1 MRKLAILIPLL
12 FACYSLAQTCNAAS
26 ASSAN
31 VQTALTACAAG
42 GTVNI
47 PSGSATWTSEV
58 SVTVTGPLTIS
69 GATVCTAGCAAG
81 SAGVGLAF
89 TDNTTITM
97 SVASNPSLNITG
109 CSATNFCRIT
119 NLTLTNTT
127 GGGSAIV
134 GAINLTGTHAQVSS
148 RVDHLHITNNSG
160 TVLVRNGEYGLTD
173 HILYNGS
180 SDYTF
185 ATFTGDFASLGYLN
199 WQDATNFGTNQAEIV
214 EDSNFASGNAVM
226 DGYFGCKATIRYSQM
241 TLLAGA
247 GIDHGLDSGG
257 YRSCVGVEIYNNTMT
272 TVSGAQ
278 QNPFG
283 IRGGVLLFHDNVMSG
298 TFAWPS
304 LELDY
309 YRASASDFG
318 VTSSW
323 GLASAGLNWT
333 PQVQGGST
341 VTLNASAYQTTHTYS
356 ALAFVTDSNGNCNIQ
371 TTAGGTTS
379 SAQPACPA
387 YGSTVTDTGG
397 VVWKNVGGTTSAGPG
412 GTGFLNTDN
421 ETTCISGGSCTRY
434 LDTNGGVYPFR
445 DQPCLVHGQTVY
457 GCYQWN
463 NSGAQVPASWWATD
477 ASSAVQLNRDYF
489 NTSPGGYTPYTYPD
503 PLQGGNG
510 FTTLNGVTLKNG
522 VSFPQ

>member
-81 SAGVGLAF
+81 SSGVSLAF

-97 SVASNPSLNITG
+97 SVAGNPSLNITG

-119 NLTLTNTT
+119 NLTIINTS

-148 RVDHLHITNNSG
+148 RVDHLHVTNNSG
-160 TVLVRNGEYGLTD
+160 TVLVKNGEYGLTD

-226 DGYFGCKATIRYSQM
+226 DGYFGCKATIRYSQI

-247 GIDHGLDSGG
+247 GIDHGTDSGG
-257 YRSCVGVEIYNNTMT
+257 YRSCVDVEIYNTVMT
-272 TVSGAQ
+272 SVSSAQ

-298 TFAWPS
+298 TFAWPA

-309 YRASASDFG
+309 YRIGNPTVAG
-318 VTSSW
+318 GW
-323 GLASAGLNWT
+323 GLANANANWT
-333 PQVQGGST
+333 PTTVGAGSAVLNPQVSAWASSHAYAANALVLASGSNYLNLSGSCTSGGST
-341 VTLNASAYQTTHTYS
+341 PNAA
-356 ALAFVTDSNGNCNIQ
+356 VGSNSSDGVCN
-371 TTAGGTTS
+371 
-379 SAQPACPA
+379 
-387 YGSTVTDTGG
+387 
-397 VVWKNVGGTTSAGPG
+397 WENVGGGVTAPPGSG
-412 GTGFLNTDN
+412 GTNAGFLSSDN
-421 ETTCISGGSCTRY
+421 ETTCSSGATCTRF
-434 LDTNGGVYPFR
+434 LDALGGYPFR
-445 DQPCLVHGQTVY
+445 DQPGVIHGQVVY
-457 GCYQWN
+457 GNYQWN
-463 NSGAQVPASWWATD
+463 NSGSNQPASWWATD

-503 PLQGGNG
+503 PLQGIFPGSIVTGNVKM
-510 FTTLNGVTLKNG
+510 TANTVR
-522 VSFPQ
+522 Q